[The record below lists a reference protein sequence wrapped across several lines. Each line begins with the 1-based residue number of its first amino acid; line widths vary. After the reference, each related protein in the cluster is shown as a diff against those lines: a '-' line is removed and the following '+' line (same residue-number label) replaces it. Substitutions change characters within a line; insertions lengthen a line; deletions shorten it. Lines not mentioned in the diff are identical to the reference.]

1 MKFPKNTLLTTRER
15 YCVQISSQLANF
27 RKEEVL
33 VLLHKGLVKDKL
45 SVLFFEE
52 VMIHLSL
59 VLGYPTLIEGM
70 SLLSQV
76 KTKAGY
82 TDSHRSSPLNRNGDG
97 IKVLKKIYGNQ
108 TERMFE
114 NLSKLNRELPGWI
127 TSEVYGK
134 VFTRRGLLLKERELI
149 NVTVLFL
156 QGYQKQLFS
165 HIRGS
170 LRVDIKK
177 RSLIKILEWLGKEYS
192 VDPKDALD
200 IVGKISK

>member
-15 YCVQISSQLANF
+15 YCIQISSQLADF
-27 RKEEVL
+27 RRKEVV
-33 VLLHKGLVKDKL
+33 VLLRKGLVRDEL
-45 SVLFFEE
+45 PVLFFEE
-52 VMIHLSL
+52 IMVHLSL

-76 KTKAGY
+76 KTKAGC
-82 TDSHRSSPLNRNGDG
+82 TDSHRSSPLKRNGG
-97 IKVLKKIYGNQ
+97 GTKVLKKIYGTQ
-108 TERMFE
+108 TNRMLE
-114 NLSKLNRELPGWI
+114 NLSKLNRALPGWI

-170 LRVDIKK
+170 VRVGIK
-177 RSLIKILEWLGKEYS
+177 RGSLIRILEWLGEEYDVNPKE
-192 VDPKDALD
+192 ALD
-200 IVGKISK
+200 IVRKISK